1 MCRVDIKG
9 HKLAYNT
16 LLEMRAKSNTILRIS
31 CPNAP
36 ACDETMIY
44 EDMMRH
50 VIVCSNKPAPTPVVI
65 QNGANNDDIINN
77 ESVSDYTFVYNS
89 LPVYLDDTP
98 MHFPNFFNIGEQI
111 MNILTDSAHLMHA
124 LLHFPIPFNIDESV
138 VMESI
143 DLNVD
148 DYIMNILT
156 DSIHVLHN
164 LGLPQMENTDAL
176 IRLIHRHG
184 NGRRER
190 EPHIISM
197 SMQHNMLDEPSSVHS
212 NQTSP
217 RLYYADTS
225 IHFPIPFNIDESV
238 VMESIDLNL
247 DDYIM
252 NILTNSIHVLSNLG
266 LPQMANTDALI
277 RLIHRHGNG
286 RREREP
292 RIISMSIQ
300 HNMINEPSS
309 VHSNQTSPS
318 LDYVD

>member
-1 MCRVDIKG
+1 MYILTVIVVLTVSGNPISPYFHASIPIAMTTLFDELTCIVCMETIFPPIRTCSNSHNMCNMCSTNVSVHAPRTCWNDECGCHKVVCPMCRVDIKG

-164 LGLPQMENTDAL
+164 LGLPQMENTYAL

-190 EPHIISM
+190 EPH
-197 SMQHNMLDEPSSVHS
+197 
-212 NQTSP
+212 
-217 RLYYADTS
+217 
-225 IHFPIPFNIDESV
+225 
-238 VMESIDLNL
+238 
-247 DDYIM
+247 
-252 NILTNSIHVLSNLG
+252 
-266 LPQMANTDALI
+266 
-277 RLIHRHGNG
+277 
-286 RREREP
+286 
-292 RIISMSIQ
+292 IISMSIQ